1 MFTKGE
7 SVEDFALWLNGM
19 VATFATLGET
29 MEEHAVVEK
38 ILRCVLLRLKQ
49 IALTILMLL
58 DVQSLTVVNLMGRL
72 KTVEDVF
79 EELSSSL

>member
-1 MFTKGE
+1 
-7 SVEDFALWLNGM
+7 
-19 VATFATLGET
+19 

-58 DVQSLTVVNLMGRL
+58 DVQSLTVMNLMGRL